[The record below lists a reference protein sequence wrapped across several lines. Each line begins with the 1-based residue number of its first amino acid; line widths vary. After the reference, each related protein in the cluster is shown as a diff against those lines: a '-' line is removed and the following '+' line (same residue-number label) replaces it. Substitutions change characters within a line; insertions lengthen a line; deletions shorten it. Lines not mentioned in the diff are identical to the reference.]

1 MDAILTLICF
11 LIFIIIVINMIILIA
26 VMFIIVLLKG
36 ILRYK
41 PKEDCINTKD
51 KSSVGFSN

>member
-11 LIFIIIVINMIILIA
+11 LIFIIIVINMIILIS
-26 VMFIIVLLKG
+26 VIFIIVLLKG

-41 PKEDCINTKD
+41 PKEDTSGD
-51 KSSVGFSN
+51 KNKNLVGFN